1 MSQKLPVDGS
11 KWVEEI
17 FQFKKDFT
25 KSFNKDSD
33 YNIFWKLMFNIQ
45 QKNYTNFTIVFHF

>member
-45 QKNYTNFTIVFHF
+45 QKNYTNFIIV